1 MFIEVFEDDSPM
13 TKNIKEF
20 MAIYQIVDILMR
32 MLKIL
37 ELKLIMGFPEDYM
50 LIGTQADQK
59 KFIGNAVE
67 VNMARVLCEA
77 VSRKLRELRK
87 VAA

>member
-1 MFIEVFEDDSPM
+1 
-13 TKNIKEF
+13 
-20 MAIYQIVDILMR
+20 
-32 MLKIL
+32 
-37 ELKLIMGFPEDYM
+37 MGFPEDYV
-50 LIGTQADQK
+50 LIGTQAEK
-59 KFIGNAVE
+59 KKYIGNAVE

>member
-1 MFIEVFEDDSPM
+1 P
-13 TKNIKEF
+13 
-20 MAIYQIVDILMR
+20 
-32 MLKIL
+32 
-37 ELKLIMGFPEDYM
+37 ELKRIMGFPENYV

-67 VNMARVLCEA
+67 VTMARVLCEA
-77 VSRKLRELRK
+77 VSKKLRELRK